1 MKSLKFIHSYLND
14 RKKRL
19 KIYSQYSSFKE
30 MLFDVP
36 QGSLLGPLLLKPFIC
51 DLFLT
56 IKDIDIASYADDN
69 IPYCSYDKFDD
80 VVARL
85 EKLLRISF
93 KGCMLVME

>member
-1 MKSLKFIHSYLND
+1 
-14 RKKRL
+14 
-19 KIYSQYSSFKE
+19 

-51 DLFLT
+51 DLFLI

-80 VVARL
+80 VCCCTFRKTASDLFQRL
-85 EKLLRISF
+85 YINNGIKANT
-93 KGCMLVME
+93 G